1 MSYQK
6 SLGIAVLAVFLASV
20 LVGLPIGAQVSSTSN
35 GTSIAANVGYLSP
48 GQVVLIAITDP
59 GLVSTFKV
67 VSNGAVNTTGL
78 TNAAEYILNNT
89 VIQGSTSKTL
99 HSLVNGN
106 SSYVLFIKGT
116 NTFWIFLTNTTTGN
130 NQGID
135 GLYLNIVSNSVGTFL
150 YNAIGYDY
158 GNPYLYYSSSGNY
171 YYYKLPN
178 TIGPV
183 LYNDR
188 SSSNIPAG
196 SNVGVV
202 NVNVDNIAEK
212 QSINILYSPIEGGTD
227 EITLSYFTSESVS
240 LTSSQSTVPLNSVW
254 VGTVK
259 DPGALID
266 PLRGNTYF
274 LATQGTFENH
284 LDFFT
289 ENISYPGVIYGKN
302 VAVNVSA
309 SMALPSSDNS
319 LFGIIPALNENVY
332 NGSFQIYLSSVP
344 TNSTYAKLK
353 LSTDEG
359 GFVPYTGL
367 GYQARLPSY
376 VSAQQYDN
384 LIENHLF
391 GQFTPI
397 SITVTDA
404 LQESASASVTGAI
417 MPSKIAVSSVSTKTS
432 GAVTLN
438 AFDNISN
445 FSASITRQV
454 IVSVVYTSNG
464 SAVHTSNGLVL
475 ANIPI
480 TLAETSAGSG
490 VFNETLTV
498 NIGSS
503 PSVSQTSSG
512 TIVVTLTPSEL
523 SKVQIRA
530 TAYTDFGNY
539 FYFGYLTNETSASTP
554 ITILATKL
562 TPVLPTVTTV
572 SNSTSVYEVNYS
584 EPNLPNN
591 VNSET
596 LLNVNGEE
604 LLYNGIPVANFV
616 VIVTVPG
623 SPPVTFNLGK
633 FGYLYLVSS
642 NDVFTVTISESQ
654 LLSALAAL
662 GIRNLPSGTTVE
674 FGVNDLISPVPAN
687 ITYSLT
693 TVPVK
698 TLVTV
703 PTSSTPSSSG
713 TAYLPSVV
721 GSSDTHTI
729 SVLVQ
734 DTAYAASSPAS
745 VLSPTAF
752 LYLKLANGSY
762 YNFTAGKDA
771 HKDRTSLSLTE
782 TAPNSGNFTGTVTY
796 YYNGTDIVIN
806 GFSIPANEMVGA
818 ILTVSYTSPSSHT
831 SSNATVT
838 FSAASMTIST
848 SVTSANPGSP
858 LNVTVNAPGLIKSKT
873 STFTT
878 SNVLFVN
885 FTAWNGMGPAGVKS
899 VNGYSLRLSEMA
911 PGSPYFTAMV
921 YLGNTS
927 ASPVAGINSLTS
939 GLSGYTVAPGTTV
952 YFYSV
957 NSLSTLST
965 ASGVVVNYHPATV
978 SVNNVAPKVSIV
990 NPSPSSPFA
999 TLNVSVTYPLFS
1011 LFSNMPPVGSTGS
1024 LSSVSALS
1032 DLLAY
1037 VQAANS
1043 GQLLKFPSSF
1053 SYYYE
1058 NSTTFYVT
1066 IPMTLWSGSPGEYTP
1081 GYLNVNAT
1089 DSVTVTNYVYS
1100 FSQVVF
1106 ANQGIVSSVASL
1118 SLSTGSPL
1126 TINAIVPPAIEE
1138 MYGTTNITESSINV
1152 APFPNT
1158 TGGIL
1163 VNITVYAPDAVL
1175 NPNVG
1180 SNGRNFNVTITNPAT
1195 HVTTTLTV
1203 AEIGNSPYYTGELRV
1218 VPAADYSSYAG
1229 QRGVI
1234 SVASG
1239 QVNKIS
1245 VVVDVTT
1252 GNAYVN
1258 NVQTQFTMTGSSYFY
1273 VGSVVAKP
1281 TIISSQVVSVST
1293 GQPVTTLTPGQSY
1306 EITFAEKNT
1315 GNVNATVYA
1324 IIEIEVNGTVVTSP
1338 EIAITTLS
1346 PGQTS
1351 SIGTVWTPAD
1361 AGTYNVTIILYQN
1374 PELSIPYVPGT
1385 ETLTLTVS

>member
-1 MSYQK
+1 
-6 SLGIAVLAVFLASV
+6 
-20 LVGLPIGAQVSSTSN
+20 
-35 GTSIAANVGYLSP
+35 
-48 GQVVLIAITDP
+48 
-59 GLVSTFKV
+59 
-67 VSNGAVNTTGL
+67 
-78 TNAAEYILNNT
+78 
-89 VIQGSTSKTL
+89 
-99 HSLVNGN
+99 
-106 SSYVLFIKGT
+106 
-116 NTFWIFLTNTTTGN
+116 
-130 NQGID
+130 
-135 GLYLNIVSNSVGTFL
+135 
-150 YNAIGYDY
+150 
-158 GNPYLYYSSSGNY
+158 
-171 YYYKLPN
+171 
-178 TIGPV
+178 
-183 LYNDR
+183 
-188 SSSNIPAG
+188 
-196 SNVGVV
+196 
-202 NVNVDNIAEK
+202 
-212 QSINILYSPIEGGTD
+212 
-227 EITLSYFTSESVS
+227 
-240 LTSSQSTVPLNSVW
+240 
-254 VGTVK
+254 
-259 DPGALID
+259 
-266 PLRGNTYF
+266 
-274 LATQGTFENH
+274 
-284 LDFFT
+284 
-289 ENISYPGVIYGKN
+289 
-302 VAVNVSA
+302 
-309 SMALPSSDNS
+309 
-319 LFGIIPALNENVY
+319 
-332 NGSFQIYLSSVP
+332 
-344 TNSTYAKLK
+344 
-353 LSTDEG
+353 
-359 GFVPYTGL
+359 
-367 GYQARLPSY
+367 
-376 VSAQQYDN
+376 
-384 LIENHLF
+384 
-391 GQFTPI
+391 
-397 SITVTDA
+397 
-404 LQESASASVTGAI
+404 
-417 MPSKIAVSSVSTKTS
+417 MPSKMAVSSVSTKTS

-445 FSASITRQV
+445 FSASISLPV
-454 IVSVVYTSNG
+454 NVSVVYTSNG
-464 SAVHTSNGLVL
+464 SVLVSSS
-475 ANIPI
+475 I

-503 PSVSQTSSG
+503 NSVSPTSSG

-530 TAYTDFGNY
+530 TAHTDFGNY

-554 ITILATKL
+554 ITILATEL

-596 LLNVNGEE
+596 LLKVNGEE
-604 LLYNGIPVANFV
+604 LLYNGIQVANFV

-623 SPPVTFNLGK
+623 SSPVTLNLGQ
-633 FGYLYLVSS
+633 FGYLNLVSS
-642 NDVFTVTISESQ
+642 NDVFTVRISESQ
-654 LLSALAAL
+654 LLSAL
-662 GIRNLPSGTTVE
+662 GKSNLPSGTTVE

-734 DTAYAASSPAS
+734 DTAYAATSPAS
-745 VLSPTAF
+745 VLSPTAS
-752 LYLKLANGSY
+752 LYLKLANGLY
-762 YNFTAGKDA
+762 YNFAAGKDS
-771 HKDRTSLSLTE
+771 TSLSLTE

-858 LNVTVNAPGLIKSKT
+858 LNVTVNAPGLIKSQT

-885 FTAWNGMGPAGVKS
+885 FTAWNGMGSAGVKS
-899 VNGYSLRLSEMA
+899 VNNYSLRLSEMA

-978 SVNNVAPKVSIV
+978 SVNNVALKVSIV

-1011 LFSNMPPVGSTGS
+1011 LFSNIPPVGSTGS
-1024 LSSVSALS
+1024 LSSVSVSALP
-1032 DLLAY
+1032 DVLAY

-1066 IPMTLWSGSPGEYTP
+1066 IPMTLWSGSPGEYTA

-1100 FSQVVF
+1100 FSQVVV

-1252 GNAYVN
+1252 GIAFVN

-1306 EITFAEKNT
+1306 EITFAVKNT

-1338 EIAITTLS
+1338 AIVTTTLS

-1351 SIGTVWTPAD
+1351 SIGTVWTPAA

>member
-289 ENISYPGVIYGKN
+289 ENISYPGVIYGTN

-344 TNSTYAKLK
+344 TSTNSNYATLGYY
-353 LSTDEG
+353 EG
-359 GFVPYTGL
+359 GFVPYTKL
-367 GYQARLPSY
+367 GYQDRLPSY
-376 VSAQQYDN
+376 VNAQQYDN

-417 MPSKIAVSSVSTKTS
+417 MPSKMAVSSVSTKTS

-464 SAVHTSNGLVL
+464 LVL
-475 ANIPI
+475 AYNNSI

-490 VFNETLTV
+490 VFSENLTV

-539 FYFGYLTNETSASTP
+539 FYFGYLTNEINASTP
-554 ITILATKL
+554 ITILPTEL

-572 SNSTSVYEVNYS
+572 SNSISVYEVNYS

-623 SPPVTFNLGK
+623 SSPETLNLSQ
-633 FGYLYLVSS
+633 FGYSNLVSS
-642 NDVFTVTISESQ
+642 NDVFTVRISESQ
-654 LLSALAAL
+654 LLSALSSAL
-662 GIRNLPSGTTVE
+662 GIGISNLPSGTTVE

-762 YNFTAGKDA
+762 YIFPTTGKDS
-771 HKDRTSLSLTE
+771 TSLSLTE

-796 YYNGTDIVIN
+796 YYNGADIVIN

-1053 SYYYE
+1053 SYYYK

-1066 IPMTLWSGSPGEYTP
+1066 IPMTLWSGSPGEYEA
-1081 GYLNVNAT
+1081 GHLNVNAT

-1100 FSQVVF
+1100 FSQVVV

-1338 EIAITTLS
+1338 AISITTLS
-1346 PGQTS
+1346 PGQIS

>member
-67 VSNGAVNTTGL
+67 VSNGAVNTIGL
-78 TNAAEYILNNT
+78 TKAAEYILNNT
-89 VIQGSTSKTL
+89 VIQGSTSETL
-99 HSLVNGN
+99 YSLVSGN

-158 GNPYLYYSSSGNY
+158 GNPYLLYISGLY
-171 YYYKLPN
+171 YYELPN

-183 LYNDR
+183 LYNNR

-202 NVNVDNIAEK
+202 NVASIAQK

-289 ENISYPGVIYGKN
+289 ENISYPGVIYGTN

-344 TNSTYAKLK
+344 TNPNYATLG
-353 LSTDEG
+353 T
-359 GFVPYTGL
+359 TGL

-376 VSAQQYDN
+376 VSAQQYDY

-417 MPSKIAVSSVSTKTS
+417 MPSKMAVSSVSTKTS

-445 FSASITRQV
+445 FSASISLPV
-454 IVSVVYTSNG
+454 YVSVVYTSNG

-554 ITILATKL
+554 ITIFGTKL

-604 LLYNGIPVANFV
+604 LLYNRIQVANFV

-623 SPPVTFNLGK
+623 RSPVTLNLNQ

-654 LLSALAAL
+654 LLSALRSAL

-734 DTAYAASSPAS
+734 DTAYAATNPAS
-745 VLSPTAF
+745 VLSPTAS
-752 LYLKLANGSY
+752 LYLKLANGLY
-762 YNFTAGKDA
+762 YIFPTGKDS
-771 HKDRTSLSLTE
+771 TSLSLTE

-796 YYNGTDIVIN
+796 YYNGNDIVIN

-873 STFTT
+873 SNFTT

-978 SVNNVAPKVSIV
+978 SVNTVAPKVSIV

-1081 GYLNVNAT
+1081 GHLNVNAT

-1100 FSQVVF
+1100 FSQVVV

-1158 TGGIL
+1158 TVGIL

-1180 SNGRNFNVTITNPAT
+1180 SNGRNFDVTITNPAT

-1203 AEIGNSPYYTGELRV
+1203 AEIRNSPYYTGELRV

-1252 GNAYVN
+1252 GIAYVN

-1306 EITFAEKNT
+1306 EITFPVKNT

-1338 EIAITTLS
+1338 AIVITTLS
-1346 PGQTS
+1346 PGQIS
-1351 SIGTVWTPAD
+1351 SIGTVWTPVA

>member
-67 VSNGAVNTTGL
+67 VSNGAVNRTGL
-78 TNAAEYILNNT
+78 TNAAEYILNST

-116 NTFWIFLTNTTTGN
+116 NTFWIFLTNTTIAN
-130 NQGID
+130 NQSID
-135 GLYLNIVSNSVGTFL
+135 GLYLNITSNSNGTFL
-150 YNAIGYDY
+150 YNNEGYDN

-212 QSINILYSPIEGGTD
+212 QSINILYTPIEGGTD

-240 LTSSQSTVPLNSVW
+240 LTSSQSTVPLNSTW
-254 VGTVK
+254 VGTVQ

-274 LATQGTFENH
+274 LANFSAKQFGN
-284 LDFFT
+284 LDLFF
-289 ENISYPGVIYGKN
+289 ENISYPGVIPGFDLG
-302 VAVNVSA
+302 VNVSA

-319 LFGIIPALNENVY
+319 LFGIIPALNQNVY

-344 TNSTYAKLK
+344 TNLNYANPGTFL
-353 LSTDEG
+353 
-359 GFVPYTGL
+359 PYVNAT
-367 GYQARLPSY
+367 
-376 VSAQQYDN
+376 QYDY
-384 LIENHLF
+384 LIKNHLF

-397 SITVTDA
+397 SITVTDV

-445 FSASITRQV
+445 FSASKSLLV
-454 IVSVVYTSNG
+454 NVSVVYTSNG
-464 SAVHTSNGLVL
+464 SVL
-475 ANIPI
+475 AYNKSI

-490 VFNETLTV
+490 VFSENLTV

-503 PSVSQTSSG
+503 PSISPTSSG

-539 FYFGYLTNETSASTP
+539 FYFGYLTNEINASTP
-554 ITILATKL
+554 ITILATEL

-596 LLNVNGEE
+596 LLNVKGEE
-604 LLYNGIPVANFV
+604 LKYNGIPVANFV

-623 SPPVTFNLGK
+623 SPPVTLNLGQ
-633 FGYLYLVSS
+633 FGYSKLVSS
-642 NDVFTVTISESQ
+642 NDVFTVTISKSQ

-734 DTAYAASSPAS
+734 DTAYAATSPTS
-745 VLSPTAF
+745 VLSPTAS
-752 LYLKLANGSY
+752 LYLKLANGLY
-762 YNFTAGKDA
+762 YIFPTGEDS
-771 HKDRTSLSLTE
+771 TSLLLTE

-796 YYNGTDIVIN
+796 YYNGADIVIN

-831 SSNATVT
+831 SSSATVT

-965 ASGVVVNYHPATV
+965 ASGVVVKYHPATV
-978 SVNNVAPKVSIV
+978 SVNNVALKVSIV

-1043 GQLLKFPSSF
+1043 GQLLNFPSSF
-1053 SYYYE
+1053 SYYYK

-1066 IPMTLWSGSPGEYTP
+1066 IPMTLWSGRPGQYTL

-1106 ANQGIVSSVASL
+1106 ANRGIVSSVASL

-1158 TGGIL
+1158 TRGIL
-1163 VNITVYAPDAVL
+1163 VNITVYAPDAVQ

-1180 SNGRNFNVTITNPAT
+1180 SNGRNFNVIITNPAT

-1203 AEIGNSPYYTGELRV
+1203 AEIRNSPYYTGELRV

-1229 QRGVI
+1229 QTGVI

-1252 GNAYVN
+1252 GSAYVN

-1338 EIAITTLS
+1338 EISITTLS
-1346 PGQTS
+1346 PGQIS
-1351 SIGTVWTPAD
+1351 SIGTIWTPAA
-1361 AGTYNVTIILYQN
+1361 AGTYKVTIILYQN

>member
-78 TNAAEYILNNT
+78 TKAAEYILNNT
-89 VIQGSTSKTL
+89 VIQGSTSETL
-99 HSLVNGN
+99 YSLVGGN

-116 NTFWIFLTNTTTGN
+116 KTFWIFLTNTTTGE

-135 GLYLNIVSNSVGTFL
+135 GLHLNIVSNSEGTFL
-150 YNAIGYDY
+150 YNATGYGY
-158 GNPYLYYSSSGNY
+158 QNPYLLYISGH

-202 NVNVDNIAEK
+202 NASSIAEK
-212 QSINILYSPIEGGTD
+212 QSINILYTPIEGGTD

-240 LTSSQSTVPLNSVW
+240 LTSSQSTVPLNSTW
-254 VGTVK
+254 VGTVQ

-274 LATQGTFENH
+274 LANFSAKQFGN
-284 LDFFT
+284 LDLFF
-289 ENISYPGVIYGKN
+289 ENISYPGVIPGFDLG
-302 VAVNVSA
+302 VNVSA

-344 TNSTYAKLK
+344 TNSTYAKLG
-353 LSTDEG
+353 TNEM

-367 GYQARLPSY
+367 GYQDRLPSY
-376 VSAQQYDN
+376 VNAQQYDN

-464 SAVHTSNGLVL
+464 SVVYNNEKPLVKS
-475 ANIPI
+475 IK
-480 TLAETSAGSG
+480 LAETSAGSG
-490 VFNETLTV
+490 VFSENLTV
-498 NIGSS
+498 NIGS
-503 PSVSQTSSG
+503 PASVSQTSKG

-539 FYFGYLTNETSASTP
+539 FYFGYLTNEINASTP

-604 LLYNGIPVANFV
+604 LKYNGIPVANFV

-623 SPPVTFNLGK
+623 SSPKTLNLGK
-633 FGYLYLVSS
+633 FGYSNLVSS

-654 LLSALAAL
+654 LLSALSAL

-734 DTAYAASSPAS
+734 DTAYAATSPTS
-745 VLSPTAF
+745 VLSPTAS
-752 LYLKLANGSY
+752 LYLKLANGLY
-762 YNFTAGKDA
+762 YNFAPGEDS
-771 HKDRTSLSLTE
+771 TSLLLTE

-796 YYNGTDIVIN
+796 YYNGNDIVIN

-831 SSNATVT
+831 SSSATVT

-978 SVNNVAPKVSIV
+978 SVNNVALKVSIV

-1011 LFSNMPPVGSTGS
+1011 LFSNIPPVGSTGS

-1043 GQLLKFPSSF
+1043 GQLLEFPSSF
-1053 SYYYE
+1053 SYYYK

-1066 IPMTLWSGSPGEYTP
+1066 IPMTLWSGSPGEYTA

-1106 ANQGIVSSVASL
+1106 ANRGIVSSVASL

-1175 NPNVG
+1175 NSNVG

-1229 QRGVI
+1229 QTGVI

-1252 GNAYVN
+1252 GSAYVN

-1306 EITFAEKNT
+1306 EITFPVKNT

-1338 EIAITTLS
+1338 AIVINTLS

>member
-67 VSNGAVNTTGL
+67 VSNGAVNRTGL

-116 NTFWIFLTNTTTGN
+116 NTFWIFLTNTTIAN
-130 NQGID
+130 NQSID
-135 GLYLNIVSNSVGTFL
+135 GLYLNITSNSNGTFL
-150 YNAIGYDY
+150 YNNEGYDN

-212 QSINILYSPIEGGTD
+212 QSINILYTPIEGGTD

-240 LTSSQSTVPLNSVW
+240 LTSSQSTVPLNSTW

-274 LATQGTFENH
+274 LANFSAKQFGN
-284 LDFFT
+284 LDVFF
-289 ENISYPGVIYGKN
+289 ENISYPGVIPGFDLG
-302 VAVNVSA
+302 VNVSA

-344 TNSTYAKLK
+344 TSTNLTYANLGIYEAT
-353 LSTDEG
+353 LGTHPI
-359 GFVPYTGL
+359 FYLGL
-367 GYQARLPSY
+367 AY
-376 VSAQQYDN
+376 VNATQYDY
-384 LIENHLF
+384 LIKNHLF

-417 MPSKIAVSSVSTKTS
+417 MPSKMAVSSVSTKTS

-445 FSASITRQV
+445 FSASKSLLV
-454 IVSVVYTSNG
+454 NVSVVYTSNG
-464 SAVHTSNGLVL
+464 SPVYNRTGFPLVKSFNL
-475 ANIPI
+475 
-480 TLAETSAGSG
+480 TETSAGSG

-503 PSVSQTSSG
+503 PSVSQTPSG

-554 ITILATKL
+554 ITIFGTKL

-604 LLYNGIPVANFV
+604 LLYNRIQVANFV

-623 SPPVTFNLGK
+623 RSPVTLNLGK
-633 FGYLYLVSS
+633 FGYSNLVSS

-654 LLSALAAL
+654 LLSALATL
-662 GIRNLPSGTTVE
+662 GISNLPSGTTVE

-734 DTAYAASSPAS
+734 DTAYAATNPAS
-745 VLSPTAF
+745 VLSPTAS
-752 LYLKLANGSY
+752 LYLKLANGLY
-762 YNFTAGKDA
+762 YIFPTGKDS
-771 HKDRTSLSLTE
+771 TSLSLTE

-796 YYNGTDIVIN
+796 YYNGNDIVIN

-885 FTAWNGMGPAGVKS
+885 FTAWNGMGPVGVKS

-957 NSLSTLST
+957 NSLSTLSA
-965 ASGVVVNYHPATV
+965 ASGVVVRYHPATV
-978 SVNNVAPKVSIV
+978 SVNNVALKVSIV

-1043 GQLLKFPSSF
+1043 GQLLNFPSSF

-1081 GYLNVNAT
+1081 GHLNVNAT

-1158 TGGIL
+1158 TVGIL

-1180 SNGRNFNVTITNPAT
+1180 SNGRNFDVTITNPAT

-1203 AEIGNSPYYTGELRV
+1203 AEIRNSPYYTGELRV

-1229 QRGVI
+1229 QTGVI

-1252 GNAYVN
+1252 GIAYVN

-1306 EITFAEKNT
+1306 EITFPVKNT

-1338 EIAITTLS
+1338 AIVITTLS
-1346 PGQTS
+1346 PGQIS
-1351 SIGTVWTPAD
+1351 SIGTVWTPVA